1 MDKLSDEHIK
11 RAVELFGKGYNCAQS
26 VCAAWA
32 DSYGLT
38 EEQMLRI
45 SSSFGAGIG
54 RMRKTCGAACGMF
67 ILAGLEY
74 GNASGSAEDKQLN
87 YEVVQQLAKRFEE
100 RNGALECHDLLSGKG
115 IRTTTD
121 ARPDE
126 RTQEYYRKRPCPQI
140 VEEAARIWLE
150 FLKEKNRQK

>member
-1 MDKLSDEHIK
+1 MEKLSDEHIE
-11 RAVELFGKGYNCAQS
+11 RAKALFANGFNCAQS

-32 DSYGLT
+32 DCYGLN
-38 EEQMLRI
+38 EKQMLRI

-74 GNASGSAEDKQLN
+74 GTDDGTNQQGKAHN
-87 YEVVQQLAKRFEE
+87 YAVVQELAKRFAE
-100 RNGALECHDLLSGKG
+100 RNGALECGELLKMSGNKVSTNTTPDT
-115 IRTTTD
+115 RTT
-121 ARPDE
+121 
-126 RTQEYYRKRPCPQI
+126 EYFKKRPCPHI

-150 FLKEKNRQK
+150 YLRENQK

>member
-1 MDKLSDEHIK
+1 MDKFSEENIAK
-11 RAVELFGKGYNCAQS
+11 AVELFGKGYNCAQS

-32 DSYGLT
+32 GCYGLS
-38 EEQMLRI
+38 EKQMLRV

-74 GNASGSAEDKQLN
+74 GNVGGNAADKQRN
-87 YEVVQQLAKRFEE
+87 YEVVQELARRFTE
-100 RNGALECHDLLSGKG
+100 RNGALECADLLSGKG
-115 IRTTTD
+115 VRASTD
-121 ARPDE
+121 ARPEE
-126 RTQEYYRKRPCPQI
+126 RTQEYYRKRPCPKI

-150 FLKEKNRQK
+150 FLKENEQQ